1 MCNLVVFCSES
12 KVSKIIT
19 KTIVFEEIYSKKACL
34 ARIITFFT
42 RWWLWGGLVELDKL
56 SKLVGGE
63 MALAGRQ
70 MSLSFEQNSSAWG
83 GPSGLRPQHC
93 MK

>member
-1 MCNLVVFCSES
+1 
-12 KVSKIIT
+12 
-19 KTIVFEEIYSKKACL
+19 
-34 ARIITFFT
+34 
-42 RWWLWGGLVELDKL
+42 LVELDKL